1 MKVIVCCLFC
11 FFLLA
16 ACSDR
21 FEDYSERP
29 SGLFFKLETIEEG
42 NKRIQKDNYLQF
54 KYSLKNYEGEV
65 LDASR
70 ILMKVNSVYESGGL
84 LETLSLVNEKEVA
97 SAIFPVS
104 KLKEELDGAYAIS
117 GMADTMLLFA
127 QIQIDSIYKTD
138 EFLSAR
144 KKFVEWINRT
154 ETKDFDVLREESA
167 MDKFQSKNRIKTEE
181 TLSGLRYFFI
191 RRGKGEESGYG
202 KRVELNY
209 RGRFL
214 DGEEFNS
221 TERLKNGSQDF
232 YIGQEMQV
240 IKGVEEALSFMREGD
255 VVLLLIPSWLGFGT
269 EGSSTGIVP
278 PRTPIVYELELK
290 KVN

>member
-11 FFLLA
+11 FFLLV
-16 ACSDR
+16 ACSNR
-21 FEDYSERP
+21 FEGYSERP

-42 NKRIQKDNYLQF
+42 NKRIQKENYLQF
-54 KYSLKNYEGEV
+54 KYSLKNYNGEV

-84 LETLSLVNEKEVA
+84 LEALSLVNEKEVA

-104 KLKEELDGAYAIS
+104 KLKEELDGAYAIN
-117 GMADTMLLFA
+117 GVADTTLLFA
-127 QIQIDSIYKTD
+127 QIQIDSIYNTD

-144 KKFVEWINRT
+144 KKFIEWINRT
-154 ETKDFDVLREESA
+154 ETKDYDVLREELA
-167 MDKFQSKNRIKTEE
+167 MDKFQFENRIKTEE
-181 TLSGLRYFFI
+181 TLSGLRYFFM

-209 RGRFL
+209 IGRFL

-221 TERLKNGSQDF
+221 TERLKNGVQDF
-232 YIGQEMQV
+232 YLGQEMQV

-255 VVLLLIPSWLGFGT
+255 VVLLLIPSWLGFGVK
-269 EGSSTGIVP
+269 GSSTGIVP